1 MWNMNISILE
11 AMFLGM
17 HTKAKFLNIST
28 KRVPD
33 TLSIKQAWV
42 WVWEW
47 HHFTSVCHFW
57 LINSLEAHPNTYT
70 PHHPRKQAVV
80 NTLRIECLLSC
91 WHIASVL
98 RVCCVFVP
106 LFCWRTKSQIVQE
119 WLQYMMG
126 RSPALPGGIAL
137 TFMCIQDTHQQCFG
151 ELIFQFWWKMDI
163 NVKLLI
169 SDARILCAHTP
180 MKSSALSHAL
190 CESPIVNASSL
201 NHASISLAAKANE
214 WGSPFGTLRVTPVH
228 VVSITGSM

>member
-1 MWNMNISILE
+1 MEHEYLYFGSNVSGDAYQSQISQHFHE
-11 AMFLGM
+11 TCF
-17 HTKAKFLNIST
+17 
-28 KRVPD
+28 PD

-98 RVCCVFVP
+98 RFCCVFVP

-119 WLQYMMG
+119 WLQYIMG
-126 RSPALPGGIAL
+126 RSPALPGVSL
-137 TFMCIQDTHQQCFG
+137 
-151 ELIFQFWWKMDI
+151 WP
-163 NVKLLI
+163 
-169 SDARILCAHTP
+169 LCAFRTRISSVLGNGFFSSDGKWTLMLNFSFLTHGSSVHTHP
-180 MKSSALSHAL
+180 HEIFSIITCTVWITNSK
-190 CESPIVNASSL
+190 CFVFES
-201 NHASISLAAKANE
+201 
-214 WGSPFGTLRVTPVH
+214 RVH
-228 VVSITGSM
+228 ITHSKG